1 MTVQIQILH
10 FRDVRDTLECL
21 ESLFTLKAPVHRSIL
36 VIDNTGRSVPGEPA
50 LEALASTG
58 RISLIKTEENLGF
71 AGGHNLGFERAIQQ
85 GAAYVWVLNNDA
97 IVRADTL
104 DKLEQ
109 ALEDDATLAAVSPV
123 ILEHSTGKPQHLGA
137 AIDRQTL
144 RITQVDSFEQLAAW
158 QQAGHSFSLWGTAL
172 LLRVSALKQVGGFDP
187 ALFAYFED
195 ADLSCRLLN
204 HGYRTAVVADAMI
217 EHKEVHDSASG
228 LRLPHYYFYMVR
240 NKVLFMRKHCSRWRM
255 FQTARENLAYMLDF
269 LLTCLTHRNEACAN
283 AVLDG
288 YYCGVT
294 GRGGIWNP
302 AQHMP
307 RMLAR
312 GLSRVAWPLS
322 RLVRPRAR

>member
-21 ESLFTLKAPVHRSIL
+21 GSLFALKNTHRIL
-36 VIDNTGRSVPGEPA
+36 VIDNTGQSVPSEPA
-50 LEALASTG
+50 LEALAAEG
-58 RISLIKTEENLGF
+58 RISLVKADENLGF
-71 AGGHNLGFERAIQQ
+71 AGGHNLGFERALQQ
-85 GAAYVWVLNNDA
+85 GVDYVWVLNNDA

-104 DKLEQ
+104 GKLVQ
-109 ALEDDATLAAVSPV
+109 MLDQDVALAAVSPV
-123 ILEHSTGKPQHLGA
+123 ILEHVTGKPQHLGA
-137 AIDRQTL
+137 VIDLQTL
-144 RITQVDSFEQLAAW
+144 HIMQADSFAKLAAW
-158 QQAGHSFSLWGTAL
+158 QQAGRTFTLWGTAL
-172 LLRVSALKQVGGFDP
+172 LLRTSALRQVGGFDP

-204 HGYRTAVVADAMI
+204 QGYRTAVVTDAVV
-217 EHKEVHDSASG
+217 EHKEVHDPASR

-240 NKVLFMRKHCSRWRM
+240 NKVLFMRKHRPRRLI

-307 RMLAR
+307 RIIAIML
-312 GLSRVAWPLS
+312 SKVAWPLS
-322 RLVRPRAR
+322 RLVRPRSS